1 MKKRKRQIFLAH
13 NIVGWKGGI
22 RVSTMTTIHL
32 LQEHS
37 FEFVSH
43 DGDHRAVLSDSDA

>member
-1 MKKRKRQIFLAH
+1 MEKKQISLAH
-13 NIVGWKGGI
+13 NIVGWKGGT
-22 RVSTMTTIHL
+22 RVSTMTSIHL

-43 DGDHRAVLSDSDA
+43 DGDHRAVLFDSNA